1 MPAGIILK
9 YDATKCNKNIEDLKK
24 TKEKTGSAAEK
35 RKRILSAYDYLIHN
49 GMHLVHM
56 GVHAL
61 CKGNEVASPVKVLG
75 LVFG

>member
-9 YDATKCNKNIEDLKK
+9 YDATKCNKNIEDLKRQK
-24 TKEKTGSAAEK
+24 KTGSVAEK
-35 RKRILSAYDYLIHN
+35 RKRILSAFDYLIHN

-61 CKGNEVASPVKVLG
+61 CKGNEVAGPVQVLG